1 MEAKQGSAGQT
12 RSKKEILS
20 IIAKYVSRREAK
32 NSARNA
38 KPLFGNIEKEQRDV
52 AIHKRE
58 FQAELNKA
66 LKRLGDMS
74 LFQKYLKPVRTGKSK
89 AVVVEV
95 KPFSFYSARGSKPST
110 AASKSSP
117 KRSLFLTSSD
127 LFADRTTTN
136 VRHLHESLPSRPQ
149 TTKSAGYKSTPMHLD
164 PKFGFPRKRKL
175 AKSMDFSSTLESQLE
190 GVLEKCE
197 DLGQTCLQTRLS
209 ARERTVTETH
219 RRHQSMED
227 IQDLLDG
234 LRTEEPF
241 NARVHLIRRRA
252 DRQIDRDVLCSA
264 GEVKSDY
271 LATSEFIA
279 KYAHKGI
286 WRLSTLSLSRH
297 ADKLINSLP
306 TTRGQV

>member
-1 MEAKQGSAGQT
+1 MEAKQGSGQA
-12 RSKKEILS
+12 RSKKEILA

-32 NSARNA
+32 NSSRNS
-38 KPLFGNIEKEQRDV
+38 KPLFSNIEKEQKDL

-58 FQAELNKA
+58 FQAELDKA
-66 LKRLGDMS
+66 LKRLGDVS
-74 LFQKYLKPVRTGKSK
+74 LFRKYLKPVRPGKSK

-95 KPFSFYSARGSKPST
+95 KPFSFDSVRGSKPST

-127 LFADRTTTN
+127 LSADRTTTKAH
-136 VRHLHESLPSRPQ
+136 HLHEIQPSRPQ

-164 PKFGFPRKRKL
+164 PKFGFPRKRQL
-175 AKSMDFSSTLESQLE
+175 GKSMDLSLTLESQLE

-197 DLGQTCLQTRLS
+197 DLGQTCMQTRRS
-209 ARERTVTETH
+209 AREQTATETH
-219 RRHQSMED
+219 KRHQSMED
-227 IQDLLDG
+227 IQDLMDG

-241 NARVHLIRRRA
+241 NAKVHLIRRRA

-264 GEVKSDY
+264 GEVKRDY

-306 TTRGQV
+306 TTRGSV